1 MKKLGLPMWLPY
13 PSSWLNALIL
23 SVFMTGLIAGI
34 RRSSGLYY
42 YLAKWLEQ
50 PELFTAGLILLL
62 ILPIPAIAY
71 FHHFFLGRF
80 IPAIPGERTSK
91 TQGFFPSLISWWES
105 LYSWLV
111 FILSTLIATLVCTPL
126 LPVFQLNYEKIISA
140 YNEPQRTVQAL
151 FGIVWILSAAIFYQ
165 IEYLFKCRLIY
176 ADVFSEKPTY
186 VSHET
191 PVTVKPE
198 TPQSEVGATQIQSTD
213 QPPKKKTT
221 FVDFVVQHRKLPKR
235 IFTLV
240 LISTVALWVYMFT
253 NIPEVQQTI
262 SANIS
267 SLEKQ
272 SALISSPALDNGTF
286 EQAIDKARYA
296 ASLTKSAQSQ
306 AEWEIVANRWEDA
319 IKLLEAVP
327 TSSPNYALAQQKIL
341 QYQIHREFAKQ
352 MFAGG

>member
-23 SVFMTGLIAGI
+23 SVFMTGLVAAI

-42 YLAKWLEQ
+42 YLTKWLEQ
-50 PELFTAGLILLL
+50 PELFSTVLILLL
-62 ILPIPAIAY
+62 LLPIPAIAY

-91 TQGFFPSLISWWES
+91 TQGLFPSLISWWES

-126 LPVFQLNYEKIISA
+126 LPLFQLNYEKIIST
-140 YNEPQRTVQAL
+140 YNQPQRTVQGL
-151 FGIVWILSAAIFYQ
+151 FAIVWILSAAIFYQ
-165 IEYLFKCRLIY
+165 IEYLFKCRLIF
-176 ADVFSEKPTY
+176 ADVMNENSTY
-186 VSHET
+186 VSKET

-198 TPQSEVGATQIQSTD
+198 TPQTEDGATQIQSTE

-221 FVDFVVQHRKLPKR
+221 FANFIVQHRKLPKR

-240 LISTVALWVYMFT
+240 LISTVALWIYMFT
-253 NIPEVQQTI
+253 NLPQVQQTI

-272 SALISSPALDNGTF
+272 SALISPPAPENSTF
-286 EQAIDKARYA
+286 EQAMDKARYA
-296 ASLTKSAQSQ
+296 ANLTKSAQSQ
-306 AEWEIVANRWEDA
+306 AEWEIVANRWTEA

-327 TSSPNYALAQQKIL
+327 TSSPNYAMAQQKIL